1 MTIDFSPTDGT
12 ARCLHSDL
20 IPLQSIGTLTV
31 RRASS
36 VEFNEQTQ
44 QWEVHHATKRVQVT
58 VFPPKTWPVI
68 LFKNPSRQA
77 CLDWEEQHFEELL

>member
-1 MTIDFSPTDGT
+1 MTIDFSPTGGT

-44 QWEVHHATKRVQVT
+44 QWEV
-58 VFPPKTWPVI
+58 WPASADYDTAAKV
-68 LFKNPSRQA
+68 LFASPSRA
-77 CLDWEEQHFEELL
+77 DCLLWEENNFELLT